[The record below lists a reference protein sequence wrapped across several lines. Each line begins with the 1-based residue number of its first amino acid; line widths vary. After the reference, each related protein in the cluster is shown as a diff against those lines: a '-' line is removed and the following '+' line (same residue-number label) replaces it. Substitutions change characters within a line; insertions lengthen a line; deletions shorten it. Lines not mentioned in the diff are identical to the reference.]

1 MSDPASKT
9 TSALAKGLGVASLGL
24 GLGEVLAPGKVVAL
38 AGIDDTRRTRAVTR
52 ALGVRECGHG
62 AALLAGSP
70 KLVWTRVA
78 GDALDIALLVT
89 GLRRSNGHV
98 AERSRRGTLTAVA
111 LTAIAGAD
119 LYTALRTTG
128 GTDHSDTGRHANAPR
143 HQTLRA
149 AITVQRS
156 PEEVYRFWR
165 DLENLP
171 SFMYHLESV
180 TTGPEDRSH
189 WIAKAPV
196 GQPIRWDAQ
205 ITEDVPN
212 KRIAWQSL
220 PGSGIQN
227 GGCVDFAP
235 DSSGKGTE
243 VRVSIG
249 YHLPGGAIAK
259 AGATL
264 LGESPD
270 QQVNDDLRRFKQIL
284 ETGQVV
290 RSDGS
295 PEGTSAFR
303 QMHQQ
308 TAQPEGASR

>member
-1 MSDPASKT
+1 MSGPGTNS
-9 TSALAKGLGVASLGL
+9 TSALVKGLGVASLGL
-24 GLGEVLAPGKVVAL
+24 GLSEVLAPGKVAAL
-38 AGIDDTRRTRAVTR
+38 AGIDDSQRTRTVTR
-52 ALGVRECGHG
+52 ALGIRECGHG
-62 AALLAGSP
+62 AALLLGSP

-89 GLRRSNGHV
+89 GLRRSNGD
-98 AERSRRGTLTAVA
+98 AAGRRRRGALTAVA
-111 LTAIAGAD
+111 LTAIGGAD
-119 LYTALRTTG
+119 LYAALRASG
-128 GTDHSDTGRHANAPR
+128 GNGQSDTGRHANAPR

-149 AITVQRS
+149 AITVRR
-156 PEEVYRFWR
+156 PVEEVYRFWR
-165 DLENLP
+165 ELENLP

-180 TTGPEDRSH
+180 TTSPEGRSH
-189 WIAKAPV
+189 WAAKAPV

-205 ITEDVPN
+205 LTEDVPN

-227 GGCVDFAP
+227 GGCVDFEP
-235 DSSGKGTE
+235 DGSGDGTE
-243 VRVSIG
+243 VRVAIG
-249 YHLPGGAIAK
+249 YHLPGGAVAK

-284 ETGQVV
+284 ETGQVM

-295 PEGTSAFR
+295 PEGTAAFR

-308 TAQPEGASR
+308 AAQPEGASR